1 MIPNLASLI
10 RYIPMQAMNFAF
22 KDYFKTLFPKSK
34 NDSNIKKLFQNTVS
48 GGLAGVVAVTGTC
61 LNNF

>member
-1 MIPNLASLI
+1 
-10 RYIPMQAMNFAF
+10 MQAMNFAF

-61 LNNF
+61 LSNF